1 MRTDTTA
8 ARKILVEAEP
18 GTEEEINEPE
28 VKNEKRYECVFVKVG
43 DKVKLRIITTGIQDD
58 TYIEV
63 LSGLKKGETI
73 VTGPYTIVTKEL
85 NPDDVVYVKTKEQ
98 IAAEK
103 KKAKE
108 EKES

>member
-1 MRTDTTA
+1 MEEKGDV
-8 ARKILVEAEP
+8 RK
-18 GTEEEINEPE
+18 
-28 VKNEKRYECVFVKVG
+28 VKNEKSYDMVFVKEG
-43 DKVKLRIITTGIQDD
+43 DKVKLKIITTGIQDD

-85 NPDDVVYVKTKEQ
+85 NPDDVVYVKSKEE

-108 EKES
+108 NKES